1 MQEDDSIKPEQTEVQ
16 ASWDGSTNASFK
28 HQVCGLVGES
38 HGDWSFAKSCFLEHL
53 VKALLKCRSSCD
65 RGALGRQRCHL
76 RVRNLLNWYFHIL
89 QVLNEVS
96 DVVSLKYMPI
106 APDPLEVKLK
116 GL

>member
-1 MQEDDSIKPEQTEVQ
+1 VSKLVLSSTAHVIVAHWQAEV
-16 ASWDGSTNASFK
+16 SSSFGK
-28 HQVCGLVGES
+28 HAELM
-38 HGDWSFAKSCFLEHL
+38 F
-53 VKALLKCRSSCD
+53 
-65 RGALGRQRCHL
+65 
-76 RVRNLLNWYFHIL
+76 FHL